1 MLLQTTHQVT
11 KTSGAVHMKSILSV
25 TAFQAMSLMIGSGP
39 NANSKSSLFSPK
51 TGIAFRSTTTR
62 TEIDIQRMGTMER
75 RNQMTMLVILA
86 IIVGTAIVLAAL
98 ADTHRIAREKAADP
112 IWCRGRL

>member
-1 MLLQTTHQVT
+1 
-11 KTSGAVHMKSILSV
+11 
-25 TAFQAMSLMIGSGP
+25 
-39 NANSKSSLFSPK
+39 
-51 TGIAFRSTTTR
+51 
-62 TEIDIQRMGTMER
+62 
-75 RNQMTMLVILA
+75 MTMLVILA